1 MENST
6 SSSGRRVTRVRH
18 ELRVRQ
24 LTVARVEP
32 VGPHA
37 VAITLAGDEL
47 AGFTSLSFDDHV
59 KVMLPTASG
68 EPARRDYTP
77 RHYDAARGE
86 LTIEFVLH
94 GHGAAS
100 EWASAVKAGDPAT
113 IGGPRGSMII
123 PTDYAW
129 HLLAGD
135 ASALPAIHRRLAE
148 LPAGA
153 RAIVLA
159 EVADAAD
166 ERRFETRADL
176 QIQWVRNASQWLDA
190 LRALQLPAG
199 EGFVWCA
206 GEAATMARA
215 RDLLLNEKRHPL
227 EAMRV
232 SAYWK
237 AGERGFHENL

>member
-1 MENST
+1 MDT
-6 SSSGRRVTRVRH
+6 TPLPAQRRGTRVRH

-24 LTVARVEP
+24 LTVARVAP
-32 VGPHA
+32 IGPSMVA
-37 VAITLAGDEL
+37 VTFTGPEL

-59 KVMLPTASG
+59 KLMLPTASG

-77 RHYDAARGE
+77 RHFDAARGE

-94 GHGAAS
+94 GHGVAG
-100 EWASAVKAGDPAT
+100 EWARKVQPGQTAT

-135 ASALPAIHRRLAE
+135 TSALPAIHRRLEE
-148 LPAGA
+148 LPSGA
-153 RAIVLA
+153 RAIVIA
-159 EVADAAD
+159 EAAQAD
-166 ERRFETRADL
+166 ERRFESAASL
-176 QIQWVRNASQWLDA
+176 QVQWVRNAGQWLA
-190 LRALQLPAG
+190 ALQALELPPG
-199 EGFVWCA
+199 EGFVWAA
-206 GEAATMARA
+206 GEAGVMARA
-215 RDLLLNEKRHPL
+215 RSLLLDEKRHPL

-237 AGERGFHENL
+237 AGEQAFHESL